1 METKMKIAVID
12 DEIQII
18 EDIKSL
24 FEKEGYE
31 VVYAQNVPDALSL
44 IDRDPVDLI
53 ILDVMMQE
61 SDDGIYLANKFRQKG
76 ISTPII
82 MLACISKITGF
93 NFTESDTL
101 PIDEYLIKP
110 VAPEYLLAKAKR
122 FLNKN

>member
-1 METKMKIAVID
+1 MKIAVID
-12 DEIQII
+12 DEIQIV

-24 FEKEGYE
+24 FEQEGYE
-31 VVYAQNVPDALSL
+31 VVYAQNVPDALAL
-44 IDRDPVDLI
+44 IDKEKVDLI

-76 ISTPII
+76 ITTPII

-93 NFTESDTL
+93 NFTKSDTL

-110 VAPEYLLAKAKR
+110 VDPQYLLAKAKR

>member
-1 METKMKIAVID
+1 MKIAVID

>member
-1 METKMKIAVID
+1 MKIAVID
-12 DEIQII
+12 DEIQIV

-24 FEKEGYE
+24 FENEGYE
-31 VVYAQNVPDALSL
+31 VVYAQNVPDALAL
-44 IDRDPVDLI
+44 IDNEKVDLI

-76 ISTPII
+76 IATPII

-93 NFTESDTL
+93 NFTQSDTL

-110 VAPEYLLAKAKR
+110 VDPQFLLAKAKR

>member
-1 METKMKIAVID
+1 MKIAVID
-12 DEIQII
+12 DEIQIV

-31 VVYAQNVPDALSL
+31 VVYAQNVPDALTL
-44 IDRDPVDLI
+44 IEKENVDLI

-76 ISTPII
+76 ITTPII

-93 NFTESDTL
+93 NFTQSDTL

-110 VAPEYLLAKAKR
+110 VDPQFLLAKAKR